1 MKSGCLLRAMP
12 GPADGTYAMEN
23 SSPSETSGMWTG
35 DFLISNLGSFQKK
48 EGLHPWGGGGG
59 GGNAATFRARA

>member
-1 MKSGCLLRAMP
+1 MP

-23 SSPSETSGMWTG
+23 SSPSETSGMWAG

-48 EGLHPWGGGGG
+48 EGLHPWRGGGGG
-59 GGNAATFRARA
+59 GGGRGNAATFRARA